1 MIRMRFK
8 TQMAADFNDISLN
21 DCYVFSYYLYVI
33 CDSIS
38 GNEEETVSFTRACDS
53 QIALFFRLL
62 DKLNHRAALR
72 EFLENAIKD
81 FEEKGSLNRCPN
93 DDFEDEADKRKRRIL
108 HFSSSNIAYV
118 YDEDTEIDRAMS
130 RHNIKPDPDVI
141 NLHRFF
147 YVHNDF
153 MLTPFVENF
162 LLRKVPKET
171 LTPLAKIP
179 SYISKALND
188 TSVLRFMTESLELTD
203 DEEKYLLFSYRCNS
217 IADMYAIIK
226 DLTFELLNIVRTRI
240 TGINKREYQK
250 LIKKTG
256 SLRSFGFIDDEG
268 LIDGDLTECIINQD
282 LNIFFGDL
290 IKEVNCDKAY
300 PLESFTVNKNATKI
314 MQKMIEG
321 NENISLLLYG
331 NPGSGKT
338 EFAKALAKASGMKP
352 LVFKNEVEIQK
363 SAKGNDNVLCRLNL
377 LLSIARNDSILIIDE
392 ADTLLKTKTLD
403 FFGMTC
409 PSSNKGTV
417 NKMLE
422 NSKNKIIWIVNFISQ
437 MDISTLRRF
446 NFSYKFDAMTKEQLR
461 NITCKKLKTL
471 QLESETNT
479 EILGLMER
487 YSVTGSSVD
496 NIVKTIKSLGETDR
510 TNLIECVQIILKEN
524 QHLISGKTKMRDK
537 VSSSY
542 DIHALNA
549 SMNPEEIVEMIQ
561 NARDFAEKNK
571 TSENGIR
578 MLFYGTSGT
587 GKTEFARYISEKLGK
602 KILLKRAS
610 DILDKFVGGTEQN
623 IKAAFEEADRTDSIL
638 LLDEADTFFASRDSA
653 QHSWERTQVNELLTQ
668 MEEFSGILICTTNL
682 KKIMDSAMNRRFH
695 MIVEFKPLE
704 REGLLCM
711 IERYF
716 SAYDFTE
723 DQLNRL
729 AHCASVTPG
738 DFGVLANRMRFMAP
752 EKLNSEYITQ
762 ELFKI
767 QDEKDNEAHRQPIGF
782 CA

>member
-1 MIRMRFK
+1 MLRMRFK
-8 TQMAADFNDISLN
+8 TQLTTDFNDITMN

-38 GNEEETVSFTRACDS
+38 ENDEETVSLSRSCDS
-53 QIALFFRLL
+53 QISLFFKLL
-62 DKLNHRAALR
+62 DKLKHRAALS
-72 EFLENAIKD
+72 EFLENAVKD
-81 FEEKGSLNRCPN
+81 LEKKGSLNRCSN
-93 DDFEDEADKRKRRIL
+93 DDSEDMPERRIRRRL
-108 HFSSSNIAYV
+108 HFSDSNIAYE
-118 YDEDTEIDRAMS
+118 YDEDTEIDRTIS

-141 NLHRFF
+141 NLHRYF
-147 YVHNDF
+147 YIHNDF
-153 MLTPFVENF
+153 MLAPFVANF
-162 LLRKVPKET
+162 LLRKVPEEKLSP
-171 LTPLAKIP
+171 LTRIP

-240 TGINKREYQK
+240 TGINKRNYQK

-256 SLRSFGFIDDEG
+256 SLRSFGLIDDDG
-268 LIDGDLTECIINQD
+268 LIDGDLIECIINQD
-282 LNIFFGDL
+282 LNLFFGDL
-290 IKEVNCDKAY
+290 IKEADCAKAY
-300 PLESFTVNKNATKI
+300 PLESFSVNKSATTI

-331 NPGSGKT
+331 KPGSGKT
-338 EFAKALAKASGMKP
+338 EYAKSLAKASGLKP

-363 SAKGNDNVLCRLNL
+363 SAKGNDNVICRLNL

-392 ADTLLKTKTLD
+392 ADTLLKTKSFD
-403 FFGMTC
+403 FFGMAC
-409 PSSNKGTV
+409 PSANKGTV

-422 NSKNKIIWIVNFISQ
+422 NSKNKIIWIVNFTSQ
-437 MDISTLRRF
+437 MDVSTLRRF

-461 NITCKKLKTL
+461 SITCKKLKPL
-471 QLESETNT
+471 HLEPETND

-487 YSVTGSSVD
+487 YSVTGASVD
-496 NIVKTIKSLGETDR
+496 NVVKTIRSLGVTDR
-510 TNLIECVQIILKEN
+510 NSLMECVQIILKEN
-524 QHLISGKTKMRDK
+524 QQLINGRSKMRDK
-537 VSSSY
+537 VTSSY

-549 SMNPEEIVEMIQ
+549 SMNPEEIVEMIR

-578 MLFYGTSGT
+578 MLFYGASGT

-610 DILDKFVGGTEQN
+610 DIFDKYVGGTEQN

-638 LLDEADTFFASRDSA
+638 LLDEADSFFASRDSA
-653 QHSWERTQVNELLTQ
+653 QYNWERTQVNELLTQ
-668 MEEFSGILICTTNL
+668 MEEFPGILICTTNL

-723 DQLNRL
+723 EQLERL
-729 AHCASVTPG
+729 SHCASVTPG
-738 DFGVLANRMRFMAP
+738 DFGVLANRMRFMSP
-752 EKLNSEYITQ
+752 GKINSEYITQ

-767 QDEKDNEAHRQPIGF
+767 QDEKDGESKRSRIGF